1 LGNII
6 GEQKGVLRE
15 ILELDSGFLDSLLE
29 HRALSPDHVSQIAQT
44 LYNKNDKL
52 LDILLNRYTGDYSEV
67 MDCLT
72 ETGQQH
78 VVNYIYAAGGM
89 CLILKLLLI
98 SFFCHLFEVNF
109 CT

>member
-1 LGNII
+1 LRDII
-6 GEQKGVLRE
+6 CKQKGVLRE
-15 ILELDSGFLDSLLE
+15 ILELDSGFLESLLG
-29 HRALSPDHVSQIAQT
+29 HRALSPDHVSKIAQT

-52 LDILLNRYTGDYSEV
+52 LDILLNHYSDDYSKV

-89 CLILKLLLI
+89 
-98 SFFCHLFEVNF
+98 
-109 CT
+109 